1 MSTVAEMG
9 VNRPEW
15 LRTAGSAPL
24 PERAPRAFAAYL
36 RLVRATTRFDL
47 DGLEPTLRELGGR
60 SAIVAILHRESLLH
74 FVAPYKVPIT
84 LLVSERGR
92 SSRSQARC
100 SSSP

>member
-60 SAIVAILHRESLLH
+60 SAIVAILHRESLLQ
-74 FVAPYKVPIT
+74 FVAPYTVPIT
-84 LLVSERGR
+84 LLVKIGRASCRERV
-92 SSRSQARC
+92 
-100 SSSP
+100 